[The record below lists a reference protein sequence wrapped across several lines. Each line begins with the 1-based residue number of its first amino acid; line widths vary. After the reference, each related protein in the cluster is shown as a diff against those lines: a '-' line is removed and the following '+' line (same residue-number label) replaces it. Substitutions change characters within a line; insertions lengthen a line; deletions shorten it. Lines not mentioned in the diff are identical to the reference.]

1 MRHLYDNIRLG
12 RTAEHRHALLH
23 NMSTSL
29 FLHRRVITTLTKA
42 KYVRR
47 FAERMI
53 TFARKG
59 DFSARR
65 HVSRFILDRDVLK
78 KLFNELGPHFQHRN
92 GGYTRIIHLGNRQG
106 DNAPMAILEL
116 VGFDDLLIAPVEAPK
131 TTETKSRLKKSQKAA
146 STPNVKGEAKKTKKK
161 ASDTASSAKAG

>member
-1 MRHLYDNIRLG
+1 
-12 RTAEHRHALLH
+12 LLH

-53 TFARKG
+53 TFARQG

-65 HVSRFILDRDVLK
+65 HVSRFIRDRAVLQ
-78 KLFNELGPHFQHRN
+78 KLFDQLGPHFQHRN

-116 VGFDDLLIAPVEAPK
+116 VGFDDILTAPVEAPK
-131 TTETKSRLKKSQKAA
+131 VETKSRLKKSQQTKTGPKNNAEEKKAR
-146 STPNVKGEAKKTKKK
+146 KK
-161 ASDTASSAKAG
+161 ASDAASSAKVG